1 MRSPAA
7 GPAPSGDDLAI
18 RALYQQLL
26 AGWNQHDGDA
36 MAEPFLEDGEVIGF
50 DGSQQMGR
58 AEIAATMRQIFA
70 EHTTA
75 AFVAKVRGVRLL
87 GAEAGI
93 LRAVAGMVPPGQ
105 TELEPKVNTHHT
117 VVAVK
122 RDGEWRIALFQN
134 TPAQF
139 HGRPDLVQQLIEE
152 LRELL

>member
-1 MRSPAA
+1 
-7 GPAPSGDDLAI
+7 
-18 RALYQQLL
+18 
-26 AGWNQHDGDA
+26 
-36 MAEPFLEDGEVIGF
+36 
-50 DGSQQMGR
+50 
-58 AEIAATMRQIFA
+58 MRQIFA